1 MGCRSLILSVILVFS
16 VQPFLQA
23 QNLSDEKYQ
32 KSNFFSPD
40 KEEVFFGGF
49 TVGGNFSTVDGD
61 SYGGYKKVGLVGGAT
76 VYVRLMPKVLA
87 NVELLYTMKGSRGVV
102 QKTSYYTGE
111 FFERYWLDLNYVE
124 VPVMFHYEF
133 TSRWHLGFG
142 AAYARLV
149 GTPREEIYTDQP
161 VTIDPLTTSFN
172 DDDINFLIGGSL
184 QIGNGWFLT
193 GRYQRSVKSIRQA
206 QNIPFWQYSTRQL
219 NDLFSLRLTYLID

>member
-1 MGCRSLILSVILVFS
+1 MGNRWLLISCMLFFS
-16 VQPFLQA
+16 A
-23 QNLSDEKYQ
+23 QVSICAQDLSDEKYQ

-40 KEEVFFGGF
+40 KEQIFYGGF

-61 SYGGYKKVGLVGGAT
+61 GYGGYKKAGLVGGAT
-76 VYVRLMPKVLA
+76 VYVRLMPKLLS

-124 VPVMFHYEF
+124 IPVMFHYEF
-133 TSRWHLGFG
+133 TSRWHLGVG

-193 GRYQRSVKSIRQA
+193 GRYQRSMKSIRQA
-206 QNIPFWQYSTRQL
+206 QNIPFWQYSYRQF